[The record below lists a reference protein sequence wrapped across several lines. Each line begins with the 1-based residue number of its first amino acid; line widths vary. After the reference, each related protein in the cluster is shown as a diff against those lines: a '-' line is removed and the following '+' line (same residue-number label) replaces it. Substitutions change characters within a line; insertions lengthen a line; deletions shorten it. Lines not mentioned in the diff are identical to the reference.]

1 MGLRERWNDYRLQ
14 RELLRRRERTPG
26 TALVTGANKGIGYE
40 VVRQLAAKGWRVFL
54 TARDREK
61 GAAAAA
67 TLGDRVRF
75 IQMDVSDEAS
85 IAKAAQDVS
94 AQTDSLD
101 LLINNAGVLFRDQDR
116 SILDV
121 RVDILQQCWAINCVG
136 ALLVTRAFLPLL
148 RKSAAA
154 CVVNVS
160 SEMGRLY
167 PDHHEVP
174 AYSISK
180 TALNA
185 VTKRLALAC
194 KPDRIPVNAIC
205 PGHVKSDMGGP
216 HAPRTVE
223 NGAGMIVWLGTEV
236 SRGITGRF
244 IEDGMILRW

>member
-14 RELLRRRERTPG
+14 RELHRRRERTPG

-75 IQMDVSDEAS
+75 IQMDVSDETS
-85 IAKAAQDVS
+85 ISQAVQEVS

-121 RVDILQQCWAINCVG
+121 SVDVLKRCWETNCLG
-136 ALLVTRAFLPLL
+136 ALLVTRAFVPLL
-148 RKSAAA
+148 RRSRSARI
-154 CVVNVS
+154 VNVS

-167 PDHHEVP
+167 PDHEGTP

-180 TALNA
+180 TAMNA
-185 VTKRLALAC
+185 VTKRFALALR
-194 KPDRIPVNAIC
+194 DDHIPVNAIC
-205 PGHVKSDMGGP
+205 PGFVRSDMGGP
-216 HAPRTVE
+216 NAPRSVE
-223 NGAGMIVWLGTEV
+223 KGASTIVSLATEV
-236 SRGITGRF
+236 PDTVTGKF
-244 IEDGMILRW
+244 IEDETILRW

>member
-14 RELLRRRERTPG
+14 RELHRRRERTPG

-75 IQMDVSDEAS
+75 IQMDVSDETS
-85 IAKAAQDVS
+85 ISQAVQEVS

-121 RVDILQQCWAINCVG
+121 SVDVLKRCWETNCLG
-136 ALLVTRAFLPLL
+136 ALLVTRAFVPLVRMGRL
-148 RKSAAA
+148 VQ
-154 CVVNVS
+154 VVNVS
-160 SEMGRLY
+160 SEAARLY
-167 PDHHEVP
+167 TMTHFIP

-180 TALNA
+180 CGLNA
-185 VTKRLALAC
+185 VTKQMAAALEKDGIA
-194 KPDRIPVNAIC
+194 VNAIC
-205 PGHVKSDMGGP
+205 PGWVKTAMGGP
-216 HAPRTVE
+216 DAPRSIE
-223 NGAGMIVWLGTEV
+223 KGAASIVWLGTHTMP
-236 SRGITGRF
+236 GLTGRF
-244 IEDGMILRW
+244 LVDRAVLRW